1 MKRVTLFVCG
11 MALVTLAAGCC
22 SPFGA
27 GYGPR
32 AAYSTGTYY
41 PTVAPMASL
50 TTNAAACGCQ

>member
-1 MKRVTLFVCG
+1 